1 MSAIRVV
8 HASEIN
14 DPTVEVSEEPA
25 TSEEPAPV
33 EEAAPS
39 EEPAVPEE
47 PAQQEPENQ
56 ELVSNAIGEAPQTE
70 MLSDATEASSDAT
83 ESASDLMEPASDIAN
98 SGTSAIVSD
107 IASTAQTAEEQKL
120 AQGGSIMQK
129 MLQAALIQLFL
140 AVSKSWIQKEQE
152 RSQSHRHQ

>member
-1 MSAIRVV
+1 MTKGSLKRWIACVSIVVLLVSTLGSDMSAIRVV

-70 MLSDATEASSDAT
+70 MLSDAAMASSDA
-83 ESASDLMEPASDIAN
+83 A
-98 SGTSAIVSD
+98 
-107 IASTAQTAEEQKL
+107 
-120 AQGGSIMQK
+120 
-129 MLQAALIQLFL
+129 
-140 AVSKSWIQKEQE
+140 
-152 RSQSHRHQ
+152 